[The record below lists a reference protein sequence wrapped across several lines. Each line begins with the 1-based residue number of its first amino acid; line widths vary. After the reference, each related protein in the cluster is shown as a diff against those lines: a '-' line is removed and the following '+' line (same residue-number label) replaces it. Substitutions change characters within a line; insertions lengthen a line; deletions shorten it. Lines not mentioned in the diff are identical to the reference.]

1 MKINIDTSDTY
12 GQVNSKVLEE
22 SRTAN
27 NFNTRCWGTEN
38 QFVKN
43 GLLVVEP
50 NHPTFLFC
58 HSKSSSDFNGK
69 KYRVYNSDQ
78 TIGVRQF
85 GEICR
90 KYSDHLS
97 S

>member
-1 MKINIDTSDTY
+1 MQINIDTNDTY
-12 GQVNSKVLEE
+12 SEVNSKVLEE

-38 QFVKN
+38 QFIEN

-50 NHPTFLFC
+50 NNPTFLHC
-58 HSKSSSDFNGK
+58 HTKSPSKFKGK
-69 KYRVYNSDQ
+69 RYRVYNSDQ
-78 TIGVRQF
+78 TISVRQF

-90 KYSDHLS
+90 KYQDHLS